1 MKFKIAYFICF
12 FLLLF
17 AFGTFASEVIW
28 LSGDP
33 PKKASKQV
41 KSIGM
46 QRLAGFRGKRG
57 KETLILWVRSGTNP
71 IESEYLNST
80 HTSEPVVFVF
90 SPEEKLIKAELS
102 DGRMG
107 FALTYDGSLE
117 GFYNIYIIERF
128 VHGDTLYVQIAKAE
142 KLSHSCR
149 NGHKGIRPKIPP
161 HSFPGKVPFEIIRKR
176 IPNEDFHTFL
186 ASGDEVSFMMLL
198 NGNPV
203 ENANVLITTQKQ
215 WAKSLKTN
223 KDGEITFQI
232 LGDYFS
238 KWKELNNK
246 EIYKFLLKAD
256 YTVIEEGVYNKQAY
270 KNIHYTCTMTEDY
283 IPSETVYKSY
293 VWALAVFVF
302 VVTFLSFLI
311 YLNRKRKRRI
321 YR

>member
-1 MKFKIAYFICF
+1 MRFKILILS
-12 FLLLF
+12 FLLLCSF
-17 AFGTFASEVIW
+17 ETFASEVIW
-28 LSGDP
+28 LSGIP
-33 PKKASKQV
+33 PKEVAEQIQP
-41 KSIGM
+41 IGM
-46 QRLAGFRGKRG
+46 QKLAGFRGKRG
-57 KETLILWVRSGTNP
+57 KETLILWIRSGTNP
-71 IESEYLNST
+71 VISEYLNST
-80 HTSEPVVFVF
+80 HTEEAEVLVF
-90 SPEEKLIKAELS
+90 SPENKIVENKLLNGNK
-102 DGRMG
+102 G
-107 FALTYDGSLE
+107 FALTYDGNME

-128 VHGDTLYVQIAKAE
+128 VHNDTLYVQVAKAE
-142 KLSHSCR
+142 KLSHKCR
-149 NGHKGIRPKIPP
+149 NGHKGIRPKMPP
-161 HSFPGKVPFEIIRKR
+161 LYFPDKVPFEIVRKR

-186 ASGDEVSFMMLL
+186 ASGDKVTFMMML

-238 KWKELNNK
+238 KWKELNKK
-246 EIYKFLLKAD
+246 EIYKFLLTAD
-256 YTVIEEGVYNKQAY
+256 YIVNEEGTYKNQPY

-302 VVTFLSFLI
+302 VATILSLLI
-311 YLNRKRKRRI
+311 YLKRKRSKRI